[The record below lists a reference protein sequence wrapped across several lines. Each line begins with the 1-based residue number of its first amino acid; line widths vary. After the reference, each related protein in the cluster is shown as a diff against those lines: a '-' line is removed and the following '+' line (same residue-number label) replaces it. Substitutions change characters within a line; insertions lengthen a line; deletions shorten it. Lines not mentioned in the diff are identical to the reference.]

1 MILAVLAS
9 DLQKEEI
16 ATSPFFSK
24 HEVVYSENDS
34 LWANHTADVFLDLL
48 FEPTPDRI
56 NKLEKL
62 LPKPVLVNS
71 VIGTLNTIHPFFI
84 RINAW
89 PGFLR
94 GKFLDAAA
102 SEEIQAIAGARFGD
116 DLIFV
121 KDSPGFVSPRIVAM
135 VINEAF
141 FTLEAGTATKA
152 EIDIAMKLGTGYP
165 FGPFEWAEKIG
176 LENIKELLNVLS
188 VDNPVY
194 TPAKS
199 LTL

>member
-9 DLQKEEI
+9 DSQKEEI
-16 ATSPFFSK
+16 AASPFFSK

-34 LWANHTADVFLDLL
+34 LWAHHAADSFLDLL

-56 NKLEKL
+56 NNLAKL
-62 LPKPVLVNS
+62 LPKPVMVNS
-71 VIGTLNTIHPFFI
+71 VIGTLNMIHPSFI

-89 PGFLR
+89 PGFLK
-94 GKFLDAAA
+94 GKHLEAAA
-102 SEEIQAIAGARFGD
+102 SEEIQAMARPVFGD

-121 KDSPGFVSPRIVAM
+121 KDCPGFVSPRILAM

-141 FTLEAGTATKA
+141 FTLEAGTASKE

-165 FGPFEWAEKIG
+165 YGPFEWGEKIG
-176 LENIKELLNVLS
+176 LEKIRRLLNALAF
-188 VDNPVY
+188 DNPVY
-194 TPAKS
+194 TPAR
-199 LTL
+199 TL

>member
-1 MILAVLAS
+1 MIFAVLAS

-56 NKLEKL
+56 SKLEKL

-71 VIGTLNTIHPFFI
+71 VIGTLNTIHPSFI

-94 GKFLDAAA
+94 GKFLEAAA
-102 SEEIQAIAGARFGD
+102 SEEIRAIARARFGD

-141 FTLEAGTATKA
+141 FTLEAGTATKE

-165 FGPFEWAEKIG
+165 FGPFEWGEKIG
-176 LENIKELLNVLS
+176 LENIRELLNVLS

-199 LTL
+199 L

>member
-34 LWANHTADVFLDLL
+34 LWANHTAEVFLDLL

-56 NKLEKL
+56 NKLAKL

-71 VIGTLNTIHPFFI
+71 VIGTLDTIHPSFI

-89 PGFLR
+89 PGFLK
-94 GKFLDAAA
+94 GNHLEAAA
-102 SEEIQAIAGARFGD
+102 SEEIQAIAAPRFGD

-121 KDSPGFVSPRIVAM
+121 KDCPGFVSPRIVAM

-141 FTLEAGTATKA
+141 FTLESGTATKE

-165 FGPFEWAEKIG
+165 FGPFEWSEKIG
-176 LENIKELLNVLS
+176 LENIRELLNLLS

>member
-24 HEVVYSENDS
+24 HEVVYSENAS
-34 LWANHTADVFLDLL
+34 LWANHMADVFLDLL

-56 NKLEKL
+56 GKLEKL

-94 GKFLDAAA
+94 GKFLEAAA
-102 SEEIQAIAGARFGD
+102 SEEIRAMAAARFGD
-116 DLIFV
+116 ELIFV
-121 KDSPGFVSPRIVAM
+121 KDCPGFVSPRIVAM

>member
-24 HEVVYSENDS
+24 HEVVYSENHS
-34 LWANHTADVFLDLL
+34 LWANHSADVFLDLL
-48 FEPTPDRI
+48 FEPAPDRI
-56 NKLEKL
+56 NNLAKL
-62 LPKPVLVNS
+62 LPKPVMVNS
-71 VIGTLNTIHPFFI
+71 VIETLNSIHPSFI
-84 RINAW
+84 RVNAW

-94 GKFLDAAA
+94 GKYLEAAA
-102 SEEIQAIAGARFGD
+102 SEETQALSGPRFGD

-121 KDSPGFVSPRIVAM
+121 KDCPGFVSPRIVAM

-141 FTLEAGTATKA
+141 FTLEAGTASKE

-165 FGPFEWAEKIG
+165 FGPFEWSEKIG
-176 LENIKELLNVLS
+176 RENIKSLLNVLAI
-188 VDNPVY
+188 DNPVY
-194 TPAKS
+194 MPAKS
-199 LTL
+199 LNL

>member
-56 NKLEKL
+56 SKLEKL

-71 VIGTLNTIHPFFI
+71 VIGTLNTIHPSFI
-84 RINAW
+84 RVNAW

-94 GKFLDAAA
+94 GRFLEAAA
-102 SEEIQAIAGARFGD
+102 SEEIRAIAEARFGD

-121 KDSPGFVSPRIVAM
+121 RDCPGFVSPRIVAM

-141 FTLEAGTATKA
+141 FTLEAGTATKE

-165 FGPFEWAEKIG
+165 FGPFEWGEKIG
-176 LENIKELLNVLS
+176 LENINELLNVLS

>member
-71 VIGTLNTIHPFFI
+71 VIGTLNTIHPSFI

-94 GKFLDAAA
+94 GKFLEAAA
-102 SEEIQAIAGARFGD
+102 SEEIRAIAEARFGD

-121 KDSPGFVSPRIVAM
+121 RDCPGFVSPRIVAM

-141 FTLEAGTATKA
+141 FTLEAGTATKE

-165 FGPFEWAEKIG
+165 FGPFEWGEKIG
-176 LENIKELLNVLS
+176 LENINELLNVLS

>member
-71 VIGTLNTIHPFFI
+71 VIGTLNTIHPSFI

-94 GKFLDAAA
+94 GKFLEAAA
-102 SEEIQAIAGARFGD
+102 SEEIRAIARARFGD

-121 KDSPGFVSPRIVAM
+121 KDCPGFVSPRIVAM

-141 FTLEAGTATKA
+141 LTA
-152 EIDIAMKLGTGYP
+152 
-165 FGPFEWAEKIG
+165 IG
-176 LENIKELLNVLS
+176 SKNFAACVLNQWRENNLFVPPKVCTQGSI
-188 VDNPVY
+188 
-194 TPAKS
+194 
-199 LTL
+199 

>member
-56 NKLEKL
+56 SKLEKL

-71 VIGTLNTIHPFFI
+71 VIGTLDTIHPSFI

-94 GKFLDAAA
+94 GKFLEAAA
-102 SEEIQAIAGARFGD
+102 SEEIRAIARARFGD

-121 KDSPGFVSPRIVAM
+121 KDCPGFVSPRIVAM

-141 FTLEAGTATKA
+141 FTLEAGTATKE

-165 FGPFEWAEKIG
+165 FGPFEWGEKIG
-176 LENIKELLNVLS
+176 LENIRELLNVLS

-194 TPAKS
+194 QPANS
-199 LTL
+199 LAL

>member
-48 FEPTPDRI
+48 FEPDTGQDK
-56 NKLEKL
+56 NLAKL

-71 VIGTLNTIHPFFI
+71 VIGTLNTIHPYFI

-89 PGFLR
+89 PGFLK
-94 GKFLDAAA
+94 GKFLEAAA
-102 SEEIQAIAGARFGD
+102 SEEIQAIAGPLFGD

-121 KDSPGFVSPRIVAM
+121 KDCPDFVSARIVAM

-141 FTLEAGTATKA
+141 FTLGSRHSHKRR
-152 EIDIAMKLGTGYP
+152 
-165 FGPFEWAEKIG
+165 
-176 LENIKELLNVLS
+176 N
-188 VDNPVY
+188 
-194 TPAKS
+194 
-199 LTL
+199 

>member
-16 ATSPFFSK
+16 ASSPFFSK

-34 LWANHTADVFLDLL
+34 LWANHAADVFLDLL
-48 FEPTPDRI
+48 FEPTTERI
-56 NKLEKL
+56 NKLAKL

-71 VIGTLNTIHPFFI
+71 VTGTLDTIHPSFI

-89 PGFLR
+89 PGFLK
-94 GKFLDAAA
+94 GSHLEAAA
-102 SEEIQAIAGARFGD
+102 SEEIQAIAGPRFGD

-121 KDSPGFVSPRIVAM
+121 KDCPGFVSPRIVAM

-141 FTLEAGTATKA
+141 FTLEAGTATKE

-165 FGPFEWAEKIG
+165 FGPFEWSEKIG
-176 LENIKELLNVLS
+176 LENIRELLNVLS
-188 VDNPVY
+188 IDNPVY
-194 TPAKS
+194 SPAKS

>member
-34 LWANHTADVFLDLL
+34 LWANHMADVFLDLL

-56 NKLEKL
+56 GKLEKL

-94 GKFLDAAA
+94 GKFLEAAA
-102 SEEIQAIAGARFGD
+102 SEEIRAMAAARFGD
-116 DLIFV
+116 ELIFV
-121 KDSPGFVSPRIVAM
+121 KDCPGFVSPRIVAM

>member
-48 FEPTPDRI
+48 FEPTPERI
-56 NKLEKL
+56 NKLAKL

-71 VIGTLNTIHPFFI
+71 VIGTLGIIHPSFV

-89 PGFLR
+89 PGFLK
-94 GKFLDAAA
+94 GKHLEAAA
-102 SEEIQAIAGARFGD
+102 SEETQEKAASLFGN

-121 KDSPGFVSPRIVAM
+121 KDCPGFVSPRIVAM

-141 FTLEAGTATKA
+141 FTLEAGTATKE
-152 EIDIAMKLGTGYP
+152 EIDMAMKLGTGYP
-165 FGPFEWAEKIG
+165 FGPFEWGEKIG
-176 LENIKELLNVLS
+176 LENIKRLLNVLS
-188 VDNPVY
+188 ADDPVY
-194 TPAKS
+194 TPAP
-199 LTL
+199 TL

>member
-34 LWANHTADVFLDLL
+34 LWANHMADVFLDLL

-56 NKLEKL
+56 GKLEKL

-71 VIGTLNTIHPFFI
+71 VIGTLNTIHPSFI

-94 GKFLDAAA
+94 GKFLEAAA
-102 SEEIQAIAGARFGD
+102 SEEIRAMAAARFGD
-116 DLIFV
+116 ELIFV
-121 KDSPGFVSPRIVAM
+121 KDCPGFVSPRIVAM